1 MKHMRITEASLIFRA
16 MKGEK
21 WAQEYVSLDKVIGL
35 EPAETFTEFLRVN
48 QIRGYEE
55 VVREGGKA

>member
-16 MKGEK
+16 MRGEE
-21 WAQEYVSLDKVIGL
+21 WAQEHVSLDKVVGL
-35 EPAETFTEFLRVN
+35 EPAETFAEFLRVN
-48 QIRGYEE
+48 QISGYEE